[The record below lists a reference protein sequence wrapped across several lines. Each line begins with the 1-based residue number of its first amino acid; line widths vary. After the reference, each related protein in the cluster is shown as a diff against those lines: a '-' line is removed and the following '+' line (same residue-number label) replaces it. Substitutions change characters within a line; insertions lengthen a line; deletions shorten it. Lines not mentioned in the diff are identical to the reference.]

1 MLGPR
6 SRSWRRESPE
16 RDPLDASREFD
27 RNHQEV
33 GGIRRRP
40 GRLER
45 LCEAPRSSEL
55 LSRLGRSLSS
65 PRRPGGLDGLRT
77 TITSGLDAIGY
88 TKTGRHRKHGAGPLT
103 RVSTGQ
109 RMPGGDLLSQGRE
122 PQVPSALAGFTS
134 VFGMGTG
141 GSRPLTP
148 PDKALSNSVPR
159 ALHSE
164 HVDPEFN
171 PSPRPI
177 STGRLHALLRF
188 YLRPINLVF
197 YQGPYRVIPVGDLIS
212 GWVSHLDA
220 FSAYPFRT

>member
-1 MLGPR
+1 
-6 SRSWRRESPE
+6 
-16 RDPLDASREFD
+16 
-27 RNHQEV
+27 
-33 GGIRRRP
+33 
-40 GRLER
+40 
-45 LCEAPRSSEL
+45 
-55 LSRLGRSLSS
+55 
-65 PRRPGGLDGLRT
+65 
-77 TITSGLDAIGY
+77 
-88 TKTGRHRKHGAGPLT
+88 
-103 RVSTGQ
+103 
-109 RMPGGDLLSQGRE
+109 MPGGDLLSQGRE

-148 PDKALSNSVPR
+148 PDKASSNSVSR

-164 HVDPEFN
+164 HVIPEFN

-197 YQGPYRVIPVGDLIS
+197 YQGPYRVKPVGDLIS

>member
-1 MLGPR
+1 MNCEPR
-6 SRSWRRESPE
+6 
-16 RDPLDASREFD
+16 
-27 RNHQEV
+27 
-33 GGIRRRP
+33 
-40 GRLER
+40 
-45 LCEAPRSSEL
+45 
-55 LSRLGRSLSS
+55 
-65 PRRPGGLDGLRT
+65 
-77 TITSGLDAIGY
+77 ITSNPRAPIGLVIQKQAD
-88 TKTGRHRKHGAGPLT
+88 TEVGAGPPT
-103 RVSTGQ
+103 RRSTGQ
-109 RMPGGDLLSQGRE
+109 KMPGGDLLSQGRE

>member
-1 MLGPR
+1 
-6 SRSWRRESPE
+6 
-16 RDPLDASREFD
+16 
-27 RNHQEV
+27 
-33 GGIRRRP
+33 
-40 GRLER
+40 
-45 LCEAPRSSEL
+45 
-55 LSRLGRSLSS
+55 
-65 PRRPGGLDGLRT
+65 
-77 TITSGLDAIGY
+77 
-88 TKTGRHRKHGAGPLT
+88 
-103 RVSTGQ
+103 
-109 RMPGGDLLSQGRE
+109 MPGGDLLSQGCE